1 MKDGAATVVGG
12 ARGRKEMLQLLT
24 LLQDDV
30 SDHHRSSV
38 SWQEASAEVDG
49 SRRSGCRLGHRCE
62 NEGTWD

>member
-12 ARGRKEMLQLLT
+12 ARGRREMLQLLT

-38 SWQEASAEVDG
+38 SCKEASAEVDR
-49 SRRSGCRLGHRCE
+49 SRSGCRLGHRCE